1 MNYNATFDSPE
12 SAAMD
17 GFPPEH
23 CRVIASRVQADR
35 AYVLLNTG
43 STERP
48 YLSGVSCRRENDR
61 WIEEGSASVPGWQ
74 QTDHDPDLGTMTL
87 WGDAPANA
95 DLVRVEFDGHITD
108 EPVSEAAYLVVWW
121 RVPFRRQGPKV
132 RAFRVAG
139 RWLTT

>member
-1 MNYNATFDSPE
+1 MPDGFDSPE
-12 SAAMD
+12 SAAVD

-23 CRVIASRVQADR
+23 CRVVASRVHGDR

-43 STERP
+43 SSRQP
-48 YLSGVSCRRENDR
+48 YLYGVRCSRENGR
-61 WIEEGSASVPGWQ
+61 WFERGSANVSGWE

-95 DLVRVEFDGHITD
+95 DLVRVEFDGDVTD
-108 EPVSEAAYLVVWW
+108 EPVSENAYLVVWW
-121 RVPFRRQGPKV
+121 RVPFPQQWPQV

-139 RWLTT
+139 LWLTS